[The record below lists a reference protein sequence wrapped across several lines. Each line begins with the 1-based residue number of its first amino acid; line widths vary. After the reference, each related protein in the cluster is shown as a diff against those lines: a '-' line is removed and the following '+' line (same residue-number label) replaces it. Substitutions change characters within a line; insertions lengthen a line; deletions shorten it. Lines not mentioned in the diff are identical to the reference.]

1 MLTPVAG
8 TRGTE
13 SAEPLE
19 PLGDGHGA
27 VRIGVDEDLGA
38 RAKHGVRHRVHVADD
53 HVGLEPGLLQRV
65 RAAVHADQ
73 DGLELPDVRADDPQ
87 VALVPGAARDN
98 ERLPVA
104 EPRLERRELD
114 ALGEQ
119 AALVAE
125 VAHRVV
131 GELLEGLG
139 HPAALLR
146 QRACELFGAER
157 LPGSQ
162 LRPVREE
169 HDPRTVSQS
178 PSLTWSNRSA
188 PGRVDQPDAAANER

>member
-1 MLTPVAG
+1 MSPTI
-8 TRGTE
+8 T
-13 SAEPLE
+13 S
-19 PLGDGHGA
+19 
-27 VRIGVDEDLGA
+27 
-38 RAKHGVRHRVHVADD
+38 
-53 HVGLEPGLLQRV
+53 GLEPGLLQRV

-87 VALVPGAARDN
+87 VALVPGAARDD

-114 ALGEQ
+114 ALGEE

-169 HDPRTVSQS
+169 QRPAHGQPVSVAHLVEQVGA
-178 PSLTWSNRSA
+178 R
-188 PGRVDQPDAAANER
+188 RVDQPDAAANER